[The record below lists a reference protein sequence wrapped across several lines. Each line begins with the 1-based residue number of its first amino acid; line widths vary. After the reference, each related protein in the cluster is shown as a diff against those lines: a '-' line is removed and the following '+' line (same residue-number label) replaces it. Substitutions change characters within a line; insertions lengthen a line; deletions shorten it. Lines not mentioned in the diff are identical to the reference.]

1 MSDPSDKTGDNGL
14 AGAAQVSSVL
24 FACTMNSIRSPMAE
38 RLFKS
43 LLGTTVYCD
52 SVGIEE
58 GETDGFAVAVMSERG
73 LDMAGHKSKRFDD
86 LEDIYFDL
94 IITLSP
100 QAHHKALD
108 LAAGQAIGVEYWPTM
123 DPSTVAGS
131 RDQVLAA
138 YRQTRDALEEK
149 IRSRFAVS
157 PEKEK

>member
-1 MSDPSDKTGDNGL
+1 MSGTPDK
-14 AGAAQVSSVL
+14 AGGNDVAGSAPVTSVL

-38 RLFKS
+38 RLFKN
-43 LLGTTVYCD
+43 LLGATVYCD

-86 LEDIYFDL
+86 LEDICFDL

-108 LAAGQAIGVEYWPTM
+108 LAAGQAIDVEYWPTM

>member
-1 MSDPSDKTGDNGL
+1 MSDPSHKADDKATE
-14 AGAAQVSSVL
+14 GAAPLTSVL

-38 RLFKS
+38 RLFKN
-43 LLGTTVYCD
+43 LLGATVYCD

-73 LDMAGHKSKRFDD
+73 LDMASHKSKRFDD

-94 IITLSP
+94 IVTLSP

-108 LAAGQAIGVEYWPTM
+108 LAAGHAIEVEYWPTM

-131 RDQVLAA
+131 RDQVLEA
-138 YRQTRDALEEK
+138 YRQVRDALEEK

-157 PEKEK
+157 AEKEK